1 MPATSNLALHPSVL
15 GGIWASKAPFL
26 IHFSKV
32 IFFILFKFHQIPPV
46 MLIMEPQTYCSPNQ
60 YPHKVKLKVW
70 QQKRLEILSCLR
82 VIGIKEIIVIWVSD
96 PDERILA
103 PAGVQE
109 NGKAEMMHSHNL
121 KNNFNSKPVEIL
133 LMRSRPV
140 FIISAVLL
148 FKAISIPVYGLNR
161 IDI

>member
-1 MPATSNLALHPSVL
+1 M
-15 GGIWASKAPFL
+15 
-26 IHFSKV
+26 
-32 IFFILFKFHQIPPV
+32 
-46 MLIMEPQTYCSPNQ
+46 
-60 YPHKVKLKVW
+60 
-70 QQKRLEILSCLR
+70 
-82 VIGIKEIIVIWVSD
+82 IGIKEIIVIWVSD